1 MREER
6 NWNSKLNF
14 IILLPLFMAAVIFP
28 AIKAEAASAG
38 SDNLIGVYNGCI
50 GGESTTGVRISKNG
64 QTLFYALDTWKKTGE
79 DQWVYTGSN
88 IDGSVQEAVSCA
100 NTPVYIK
107 GTSGTRFGINIGKTR
122 EYLPER
128 GSVVI
133 KKYVYG
139 KCTYNKAEYT
149 YQDAASN
156 PVDISESLLK
166 QLESGTSS
174 LDLVSTKYGYDG
186 VSYIYDIYDA
196 AVISRNGDIVADIPA
211 DCMLL
216 SEGHAYY
223 GVEEGYLVKELPQIE
238 HDPVPGC
245 TFNFKGWYTR
255 PSGGNEVH
263 TGDVIEK
270 GITIYPQWV
279 METNS
284 YNVNCIDILG
294 DSPGGKVLSETL
306 IPADY
311 NTVISGSV
319 LGSDGTAGA
328 YYKGFC
334 YTGCTSVTVQ
344 SDCSVYRYFM
354 PVSYNII
361 FNGNLASTGE
371 TASLYGCLYGEKYT
385 LAKNGYTRNGTVT
398 LDLNAEDAACATKS
412 INIPYNFTG
421 WSDTASGKA
430 IYADCEE
437 VSNLCSTNGEKQLYA
452 SWEGGNI
459 EISAV
464 PVREGYSFN
473 GWSKDKES
481 TAGDT
486 WFNVSDGNNC
496 ILYAVWKPLK
506 AKYNVIY
513 YIENNKGGY
522 IKDQKKE
529 YSSYTGYEA
538 DCSTSIYLAEYYS
551 GYILD
556 KDKSVYK
563 GVVKYDGSLV
573 LECYLKKKPEE
584 TGSPGE
590 GTEGKPDGKPEE
602 KPGDNI
608 NTGGN
613 GSSTVTTGGSIGGNV
628 TTGGGITSGNGST
641 EDSGNGNTGNAGGG
655 NTGGSIKPGGTGGGG
670 SISGGNGGSGST
682 GGSGGT
688 TGSGSTGGSGGT
700 AGSGSTGGSGSSS
713 GSTSTGKD
721 NNSTNTSGGSIS
733 ATGNSGGTSNNIN
746 SGTIEDKGEDNTNGD
761 KTNKENDGD
770 GKKDDKKTFA
780 RNKKAVYPKAGK
792 KYKRAGIIYKILKSS
807 SKTRT
812 VKVIKAEKN
821 IIKVKIPAFIKIKG
835 HKYKVVS
842 IASNAFVKCSRLK
855 KAVIGKNIKNIGKKA
870 FYKNKGL
877 GNIKIKS
884 KKLKRIGS
892 SAFKNIK
899 PGCTVKIAGNR
910 KYARKVFSMISAKD

>member
-1 MREER
+1 MD
-6 NWNSKLNF
+6 
-14 IILLPLFMAAVIFP
+14 MMV
-28 AIKAEAASAG
+28 
-38 SDNLIGVYNGCI
+38 
-50 GGESTTGVRISKNG
+50 
-64 QTLFYALDTWKKTGE
+64 
-79 DQWVYTGSN
+79 
-88 IDGSVQEAVSCA
+88 
-100 NTPVYIK
+100 
-107 GTSGTRFGINIGKTR
+107 
-122 EYLPER
+122 
-128 GSVVI
+128 
-133 KKYVYG
+133 
-139 KCTYNKAEYT
+139 
-149 YQDAASN
+149 
-156 PVDISESLLK
+156 
-166 QLESGTSS
+166 
-174 LDLVSTKYGYDG
+174 
-186 VSYIYDIYDA
+186 YIYDIYDA

-216 SEGHAYY
+216 SEGYAYY

-279 METNS
+279 MEINS

-294 DSPGGKVLSETL
+294 DSPDGKVLGETL
-306 IPADY
+306 IQSDY

-319 LGSDGTAGA
+319 LGSDETAGA

-344 SDCSVYRYFM
+344 SDCNVYRYFM

-361 FNGNLASTGE
+361 FNGNLAAAGE

-385 LAKNGYTRNGTVT
+385 LQKNGYTRNGTVI
-398 LDLNAEDAACATKS
+398 LDLNAEDAACATKN

-437 VSNLCSTNGEKQLYA
+437 VSNLCSTDGEKQLYA
-452 SWEGGNI
+452 VWEGGNI
-459 EISAV
+459 EISTV

-481 TAGDT
+481 TAGNT
-486 WFNVSDGNNC
+486 WFNVSDRNNC

-506 AKYNVIY
+506 AKYSVIY
-513 YIENNKGGY
+513 YIENNKGVY
-522 IKDQKKE
+522 ITDQKKE

-538 DCSTSIYLAEYYS
+538 DCSTSTYLAEYYS

-563 GVVKYDGSLV
+563 GTVKYDGSLV
-573 LECYLKKKPEE
+573 LECYLKKKKTD
-584 TGSPGE
+584 TGNTGE

-608 NTGGN
+608 NTGEN

-628 TTGGGITSGNGST
+628 TTGGGITSV
-641 EDSGNGNTGNAGGG
+641 
-655 NTGGSIKPGGTGGGG
+655 KPGGTGGGSSIGGNNNGSIGGNSGSIGGSTGGGG
-670 SISGGNGGSGST
+670 SISGGSNS
-682 GGSGGT
+682 
-688 TGSGSTGGSGGT
+688 GSGGT
-700 AGSGSTGGSGSSS
+700 AGSGSGSS
-713 GSTSTGKD
+713 GNTSTGKD
-721 NNSTNTSGGSIS
+721 SNSTNTSGGSIS
-733 ATGNSGGTSNNIN
+733 ATGNGGGNSDNIN
-746 SGTIEDKGEDNTNGD
+746 NGTTGNTD
-761 KTNKENDGD
+761 ETNKEDSGS
-770 GKKDDKKTFA
+770 GKKDNKKTSA
-780 RNKKAVYPKAGK
+780 RNKKTIYPKAGK

-807 SKTRT
+807 SKART
-812 VKVIKAEKN
+812 VKAIKAGKN

-842 IASNAFVKCSRLK
+842 IASNAFAKCSQIK

-884 KKLKRIGS
+884 KKLKKIGN
-892 SAFKNIK
+892 SAFKSIK
-899 PGCTVKIAGNR
+899 PGCVVKIAGNR
-910 KYARKVFSMISAKD
+910 KYAKKVFSMISAKD

>member
-6 NWNSKLNF
+6 NWSSKLNF
-14 IILLPLFMAAVIFP
+14 IILLSLFMAAVIFP
-28 AIKAEAASAG
+28 AVKADAASAG
-38 SDNLIGVYNGCI
+38 NDKLIGVYADCI

-88 IDGSVQEAVSCA
+88 IDGSVQEAGSYI
-100 NTPVYIK
+100 NSPVYIK
-107 GTSGTRFGINIGKTR
+107 GTSGTRFGINIGKTK

-139 KCTYNKAEYT
+139 KCTYKDAEYT
-149 YQDAASN
+149 YQNAASN
-156 PVDISESLLK
+156 FVDISESLLK

-174 LDLVSTKYGYDG
+174 LDLLSTKYGYDG

-216 SEGHAYY
+216 NEGYAYY
-223 GVEEGYLVKELPQIE
+223 GVEEAYLIKELPQIE

-279 METNS
+279 MEINS

-294 DSPGGKVLSETL
+294 DSPDGKVLSETL
-306 IPADY
+306 IQSDY
-311 NTVISGSV
+311 NTIISGSV
-319 LGSDGTAGA
+319 LGSDETAGA

-344 SDCSVYRYFM
+344 SDCNVYRYFM

-361 FNGNLASTGE
+361 FNGNLAAAGE
-371 TASLYGCLYGEKYT
+371 TASLYGCLYGEKYI
-385 LAKNGYTRNGTVT
+385 LAKNGYTRNGTVI
-398 LDLNAEDAACATKS
+398 LDLNAKDAACATKS

-437 VSNLCSTNGEKQLYA
+437 VSNLCSIDGEKQLYA
-452 SWEGGNI
+452 VWEGGNI

-486 WFNVSDGNNC
+486 WFNVSDGNKC

-506 AKYNVIY
+506 AKYSVIY

-522 IKDQKKE
+522 ITDQKKE

-538 DCSTSIYLAEYYS
+538 DCSTSTYLAEHYS

-563 GVVKYDGSLV
+563 GTVKYDGSLV
-573 LECYLKKKPEE
+573 LECYLKKKKTD
-584 TGSPGE
+584 TGNTGE
-590 GTEGKPDGKPEE
+590 GTEGKPDGKPED

-608 NTGGN
+608 NTGEN

-628 TTGGGITSGNGST
+628 TTGGGITSV
-641 EDSGNGNTGNAGGG
+641 
-655 NTGGSIKPGGTGGGG
+655 KPGGTGDGSSTGGNNNGGSGGNSGSIGGSTGGG
-670 SISGGNGGSGST
+670 SISGGSSNI
-682 GGSGGT
+682 
-688 TGSGSTGGSGGT
+688 SGGT

-713 GSTSTGKD
+713 GSGSSGSGSGGTAGNGSGSSGNTGTGKD
-721 NNSTNTSGGSIS
+721 SNSTNTSGGSIS
-733 ATGNSGGTSNNIN
+733 TTGNTYG
-746 SGTIEDKGEDNTNGD
+746 
-761 KTNKENDGD
+761 TNKEDSGS
-770 GKKDDKKTFA
+770 GKKDNKKTSA
-780 RNKKAVYPKAGK
+780 RNKKTIYPKAGK

-807 SKTRT
+807 SKART
-812 VKVIKAEKN
+812 VKAIKAGKN

-842 IASNAFVKCSRLK
+842 IASNAFVKCSQLK
-855 KAVIGKNIKNIGKKA
+855 KAVIGKNIKKIGKKA

-884 KKLKRIGS
+884 KKLKKIGS
-892 SAFKNIK
+892 SAFKSIK
-899 PGCTVKIAGNR
+899 PGCVVKIAGNR
-910 KYARKVFSMISAKD
+910 KYAKKVFSMISAKD

>member
-6 NWNSKLNF
+6 NWSSKLNF
-14 IILLPLFMAAVIFP
+14 IVLLSLLMAAVIFP
-28 AIKAEAASAG
+28 AVKADAASAG
-38 SDNLIGVYNGCI
+38 NDKLIGVYADCI

-88 IDGSVQEAVSCA
+88 IDGSVQEAGSYI
-100 NTPVYIK
+100 NSPVYIK
-107 GTSGTRFGINIGKTR
+107 GTSGARFGINIGKTR

-139 KCTYNKAEYT
+139 KCTYKDAEYT

-174 LDLVSTKYGYDG
+174 LDLLSTKYGYDG

-216 SEGHAYY
+216 SEGYAYY
-223 GVEEGYLVKELPQIE
+223 GVEEAYLIKELPQIE

-263 TGDVIEK
+263 AGDVIEK

-279 METNS
+279 MEINS

-294 DSPGGKVLSETL
+294 DSSDGKVLGETL
-306 IPADY
+306 IQSDY
-311 NTVISGSV
+311 NTIISGSV
-319 LGSDGTAGA
+319 LGSDETAGA

-344 SDCSVYRYFM
+344 SDCNVYRYFM

-361 FNGNLASTGE
+361 FNGNLAAAGE
-371 TASLYGCLYGEKYT
+371 TASLYGCLYGEKYI
-385 LAKNGYTRNGTVT
+385 LAKNGYTRNGTVI
-398 LDLNAEDAACATKS
+398 LDLNAKDAACATKS

-437 VSNLCSTNGEKQLYA
+437 VSNLCSTDGEKQLYA
-452 SWEGGNI
+452 AWEGGNI

-486 WFNVSDGNNC
+486 WFNVSDGNKC

-506 AKYNVIY
+506 AKYSVIY
-513 YIENNKGGY
+513 YIENNKGVY
-522 IKDQKKE
+522 ITDQKKE

-538 DCSTSIYLAEYYS
+538 DCSTSTYLAEHYS

-563 GVVKYDGSLV
+563 GTVKYDGSLV
-573 LECYLKKKPEE
+573 LECYLKKKKTD
-584 TGSPGE
+584 TGNTGE
-590 GTEGKPDGKPEE
+590 GTEGKPEGKPEE

-608 NTGGN
+608 NPGEN

-628 TTGGGITSGNGST
+628 TTGGGITSV
-641 EDSGNGNTGNAGGG
+641 
-655 NTGGSIKPGGTGGGG
+655 KPGGTGDGSSTGGNNNGGSGGNSGSIGGSTGGG
-670 SISGGNGGSGST
+670 SISGGSSNISGGGS
-682 GGSGGT
+682 
-688 TGSGSTGGSGGT
+688 T

-713 GSTSTGKD
+713 GSGSSGSGSGGTAGNGSGSSGNTSTGKD
-721 NNSTNTSGGSIS
+721 SNSTNTSGGSIS
-733 ATGNSGGTSNNIN
+733 TTGNT
-746 SGTIEDKGEDNTNGD
+746 D
-761 KTNKENDGD
+761 KTNKEDSGS
-770 GKKDDKKTFA
+770 GKKDNKKTSA
-780 RNKKAVYPKAGK
+780 RNKKTIYPKAGK

-807 SKTRT
+807 SKART
-812 VKVIKAEKN
+812 VKAIKAGKN

-842 IASNAFVKCSRLK
+842 IASNAFVKCSQLK
-855 KAVIGKNIKNIGKKA
+855 KAVIGKNIKKIGKKA

-884 KKLKRIGS
+884 KKLKKIGS
-892 SAFKNIK
+892 SAFKSIK
-899 PGCTVKIAGNR
+899 PGCVVKIAGNR
-910 KYARKVFSMISAKD
+910 KYAKKVFSMISAKD

>member
-6 NWNSKLNF
+6 NWSSKLNF
-14 IILLPLFMAAVIFP
+14 IMLLPLIMAAVIFP

-38 SDNLIGVYNGCI
+38 SDKSIGVYADCI

-88 IDGSVQEAVSCA
+88 IDGSVQEVESCV

-139 KCTYNKAEYT
+139 KCTYKKAEYT
-149 YQDAASN
+149 YQDAVGN

-211 DCMLL
+211 DCMVLG
-216 SEGHAYY
+216 EGYAYY
-223 GVEEGYLVKELPQIE
+223 GMEEGYLIKELPEIE
-238 HDPVPGC
+238 HDIVPGC

-263 TGDVIEK
+263 IGDVIEK

-279 METNS
+279 TEINS

-294 DSPGGKVLSETL
+294 SSPDGKVLGTTSMQT
-306 IPADY
+306 DY
-311 NTVISGSV
+311 NTVISGSI
-319 LGSDGTAGA
+319 LGSDETAGA

-334 YTGCTSVTVQ
+334 YTGCTSETVQ
-344 SDCSVYRYFM
+344 SDCNVYRYFR

-361 FNGNLASTGE
+361 FNGNLAVEGE
-371 TASLYGCLYGEKYT
+371 TTSLYGCLYGEKYI

-437 VSNLCSTNGEKQLYA
+437 VSNLCSTDSEKELYA
-452 SWEGGNI
+452 IWEGGNI

-464 PVREGYSFN
+464 PIREGYTFN

-481 TAGDT
+481 ATGDT

-506 AKYNVIY
+506 AVYSVIY
-513 YIENNKGGY
+513 YIENNKGVY
-522 IKDQKKE
+522 VQDQKKE
-529 YSSYTGYEA
+529 YELYTGYEA
-538 DCSTSIYLAEYYS
+538 DCSNSLYIAEHYS
-551 GYILD
+551 GYVLD
-556 KDKSVYK
+556 KDKSIYK
-563 GVVKYDGSLV
+563 GTVKYDGSLV
-573 LECYLKKKPEE
+573 LECYLKKKKAD
-584 TGSPGE
+584 TGNIGE
-590 GTEGKPDGKPEE
+590 
-602 KPGDNI
+602 
-608 NTGGN
+608 N
-613 GSSTVTTGGSIGGNV
+613 GSSTVTTGGSIGGGV
-628 TTGGGITSGNGST
+628 TTGGGITSGDSST
-641 EDSGNGNTGNAGGG
+641 GNTGNTVGSSTGG
-655 NTGGSIKPGGTGGGG
+655 NIKPGGESGITGGGSSGITGGSTGVNG
-670 SISGGNGGSGST
+670 SISGGSS
-682 GGSGGT
+682 S
-688 TGSGSTGGSGGT
+688 GSGGT
-700 AGSGSTGGSGSSS
+700 AGSGSSSGGVSSGGSGSSG
-713 GSTSTGKD
+713 GSTSIVKD
-721 NNSTNTSGGSIS
+721 INSANTSGGSIS
-733 ATGNSGGTSNNIN
+733 ANEASTGNSNNIN
-746 SGTIEDKGEDNTNGD
+746 NVKTENTSEG
-761 KTNKENDGD
+761 KTNKENIGR
-770 GKKDDKKTFA
+770 GKKESKKTSA
-780 RNKKAVYPKAGK
+780 RNKNAIYPKPGK
-792 KYKRAGIIYKILKSS
+792 KYKKAGIIYKILKSS
-807 SKTRT
+807 SKAKT

-842 IASNAFVKCSRLK
+842 IASNAFVKCSQLK

-884 KKLKRIGS
+884 KKLKRIGI
-892 SAFKNIK
+892 SAFKSIK
-899 PGCTVKIAGNR
+899 PGCTVKIAGNS

>member
-6 NWNSKLNF
+6 NRNSKLNF
-14 IILLPLFMAAVIFP
+14 IILLSLFMAAVIFP
-28 AIKAEAASAG
+28 AIKTEAASAG
-38 SDNLIGVYNGCI
+38 NDKLIGVYADCI

-88 IDGSVQEAVSCA
+88 IDGSVQEAGSCI
-100 NTPVYIK
+100 NSPVYIK

-139 KCTYNKAEYT
+139 KCTYKDAEYT

-174 LDLVSTKYGYDG
+174 LDLLSTKYGYDG

-196 AVISRNGDIVADIPA
+196 AVISRNGDIVADMPA

-216 SEGHAYY
+216 SEGYAYY

-279 METNS
+279 MEINS

-294 DSPGGKVLSETL
+294 DSPDGKVLGETL
-306 IPADY
+306 IQSDY

-319 LGSDGTAGA
+319 LGSDETAGA

-344 SDCSVYRYFM
+344 SDCNVYRYFM

-361 FNGNLASTGE
+361 FNGNLAAAGE

-385 LAKNGYTRNGTVT
+385 LQKNGYTRNGTVI
-398 LDLNAEDAACATKS
+398 LDLNAEDAACATKN

-437 VSNLCSTNGEKQLYA
+437 VSNLCSTDGEKQLYA
-452 SWEGGNI
+452 VWEGGNI

-481 TAGDT
+481 TAGNT
-486 WFNVSDGNNC
+486 WFNVSDRNNC

-506 AKYNVIY
+506 AKYSVIY
-513 YIENNKGGY
+513 YIENNKGVY
-522 IKDQKKE
+522 ITDQKKE

-538 DCSTSIYLAEYYS
+538 DCSTSTYLAEYYS

-563 GVVKYDGSLV
+563 GTVKYDGSLV
-573 LECYLKKKPEE
+573 LECYLKKKKTD
-584 TGSPGE
+584 TGNTGE

-608 NTGGN
+608 NTGEN

-628 TTGGGITSGNGST
+628 TTGGGITSV
-641 EDSGNGNTGNAGGG
+641 
-655 NTGGSIKPGGTGGGG
+655 KPGGTGGGSSIGGNNNGSIGGNSGSIGGSTGGGG
-670 SISGGNGGSGST
+670 SISGGSNS
-682 GGSGGT
+682 
-688 TGSGSTGGSGGT
+688 GSGGT
-700 AGSGSTGGSGSSS
+700 AGSGSGSS
-713 GSTSTGKD
+713 GNTSTGKD
-721 NNSTNTSGGSIS
+721 SNSTNTSGGSIS
-733 ATGNSGGTSNNIN
+733 ATGNGGGNSDNIN
-746 SGTIEDKGEDNTNGD
+746 NGTTGNTD
-761 KTNKENDGD
+761 ETNKEDSGS
-770 GKKDDKKTFA
+770 GKKDNKKTSA
-780 RNKKAVYPKAGK
+780 RNKKTIYPKAGK

-807 SKTRT
+807 SKART
-812 VKVIKAEKN
+812 VKAIKAEKN

-842 IASNAFVKCSRLK
+842 IASNAFAKCSQIK

-884 KKLKRIGS
+884 KKLKKIGN
-892 SAFKNIK
+892 SAFKSIK
-899 PGCTVKIAGNR
+899 PGCVVKIAGNR
-910 KYARKVFSMISAKD
+910 KYAKKVFSMISAKD